1 MPTPATAIVDNVTV
15 RIPTAAGV
23 VHAATGVSLTLPPGQ
38 ITALVG
44 ESGCG
49 KSILASVLCGLL
61 PTAARCT
68 GTLTIAGHDM
78 STATERHW
86 RRLRGR
92 TVGLAA
98 QSAAASFT
106 PNRTI
111 GRQLAETIAAV
122 DAATDPAV
130 LLEQVGLD
138 PHTQHLYPHELS
150 GGMAQRVAVAAAITA
165 DPPLLVADEPTAG
178 LDPDATSTILGL
190 LRSHADRGA
199 AVLLITH
206 DLHALETTG
215 VADQIAVMYAS
226 RIVETGRAAAVFAS
240 PQHEYTRA
248 LLAALPARG
257 LHPIP
262 GMPPEL
268 TDLNPTYTFA
278 DRLAATTKATR

>member
-1 MPTPATAIVDNVTV
+1 MPTAATAIVDRLTV
-15 RIPTAAGV
+15 HIPTPVGV
-23 VHAATGVSLTLPPGQ
+23 VHAATDVSLAIPAGQ

-49 KSILASVLCGLL
+49 KSVLASALCGLL
-61 PTAARCT
+61 PAGARHT
-68 GTLTIAGHDM
+68 GTLTIAGRDM
-78 STATERHW
+78 STATERSW

-92 TVGLAA
+92 TIGLAA

-122 DAATDPAV
+122 DATTSPTA
-130 LLEQVGLD
+130 LLEQVGLA

-165 DPPLLVADEPTAG
+165 NPPLLVADEPTAG
-178 LDPDATSTILGL
+178 LDPDTTRTILTL
-190 LRSHADRGA
+190 LRAHADAGG

-226 RIVETGRAAAVFAS
+226 RIIETGRATDVLAS
-240 PQHEYTRA
+240 PRDDYTRA
-248 LLAALPARG
+248 LLAALPTRG

-268 TDLNPTYTFA
+268 TDLDPNCTFA
-278 DRLAATTKATR
+278 DRLAATRKVTQ